1 MINYVLQAR
10 VMFVHRLNVI
20 ERSLL
25 CTFAGVGALIGH
37 LVWHLVHRHY
47 RVRHVHLLQHALLLS
62 VLVTGD
68 NAITRLN
75 SPSTPPRVRLK
86 LSLFNCLLICILSYL
101 SVFYA
106 KVLYYS

>member
-1 MINYVLQAR
+1 
-10 VMFVHRLNVI
+10 MFVHRLNVI

-62 VLVTGD
+62 VLVTGET
-68 NAITRLN
+68 AKTPALTLPRHRLV
-75 SPSTPPRVRLK
+75 SVL
-86 LSLFNCLLICILSYL
+86 NCLFMI
-101 SVFYA
+101 VF
-106 KVLYYS
+106 